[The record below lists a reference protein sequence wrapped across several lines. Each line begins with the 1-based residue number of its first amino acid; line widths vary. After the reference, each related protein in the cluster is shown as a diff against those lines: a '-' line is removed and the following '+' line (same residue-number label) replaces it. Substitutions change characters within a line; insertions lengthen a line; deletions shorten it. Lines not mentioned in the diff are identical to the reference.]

1 MHFKDQTESL
11 KPCIVFVEKFQ
22 WFVEKLFAPNSPIYR
37 ITLVESQEEEHRQL
51 QSVMRFTQAQ

>member
-11 KPCIVFVEKFQ
+11 KPCIVLVVQ
-22 WFVEKLFAPNSPIYR
+22 WSVEKLFAPNSPIYR